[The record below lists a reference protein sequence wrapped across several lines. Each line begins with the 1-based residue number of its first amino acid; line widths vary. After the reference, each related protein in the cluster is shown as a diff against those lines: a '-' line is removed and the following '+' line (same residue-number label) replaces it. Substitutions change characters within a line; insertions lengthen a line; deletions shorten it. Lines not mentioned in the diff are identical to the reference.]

1 MSWTCSR
8 RRAFPVFI
16 AIAAAGYL
24 VYLLSPSWPWV
35 FVGLALATGWSGMA
49 SPATFAVIAD
59 ALPRD
64 RRAMGFTVQSI
75 LRRVPRLVSPL
86 VGGALFLLITGL
98 AVAGISVVGSLIVRR
113 EPRNLVGWV
122 LLGSSLGLAA
132 QSAAF
137 DYISLSQDRF
147 SLGLPATV
155 PVAWIDN
162 WLMIPSLFG
171 LVILVP
177 LLFPTGRLPSPRWR
191 PVGVLALIGITVTT
205 VGSALAPGP
214 LQVGGIDNPLSLRLP
229 HPIVDIAGGIDVV
242 SGLALFGLTAAAV
255 VVRYRHGTPLE
266 RLQLRWFAYPA
277 TLGIVGI
284 GASNIVT
291 TGLSDAA
298 WIGGLLAIAV
308 TPFAI
313 GIAILRHRLFDIDLV
328 IKRTI
333 SYGVLTVL
341 LVGLEIGGVLVLQNV
356 LSTITR
362 EQTYAVA
369 ATTLG
374 VAALFWAVLQPW
386 WGFPFDALGAT
397 VSLEGSLDAVDAPV
411 WALCLWMIVLGT
423 ILPFVLSL
431 GALHHLPATRVATV
445 SMIEVLLAALV
456 AWIWLGETLS
466 AAQLLGGAVVLVG
479 VVLAQT
485 SR

>member
-1 MSWTCSR
+1 MRRSVLASR
-8 RRAFPVFI
+8 
-16 AIAAAGYL
+16 AAVLANF
-24 VYLLSPSWPWV
+24 VLL
-35 FVGLALATGWSGMA
+35 GLAVA
-49 SPATFAVIAD
+49 FAVMNGGPFVLGD
-59 ALPRD
+59 AV
-64 RRAMGFTVQSI
+64 F
-75 LRRVPRLVSPL
+75 LV
-86 VGGALFLLITGL
+86 VTAL

-137 DYISLSQDRF
+137 DYISLSRDRF

-155 PVAWIDN
+155 PVAWVDN
-162 WLMIPSLFG
+162 WLMIPSLIG

-374 VAALFWAVLQPW
+374 VAALFQPARRRIQGW
-386 WGFPFDALGAT
+386 VDRRFDRNRYDAAGIVNGFGARLRDRLDLDDVTAELASTAGTAL
-397 VSLEGSLDAVDAPV
+397 
-411 WALCLWMIVLGT
+411 
-423 ILPFVLSL
+423 
-431 GALHHLPATRVATV
+431 LPASV
-445 SMIEVLLAALV
+445 SV
-456 AWIWLGETLS
+456 WI
-466 AAQLLGGAVVLVG
+466 
-479 VVLAQT
+479 
-485 SR
+485 RRP

>member
-1 MSWTCSR
+1 MR
-8 RRAFPVFI
+8 RSVLAARAAVLANFV
-16 AIAAAGYL
+16 
-24 VYLLSPSWPWV
+24 LL
-35 FVGLALATGWSGMA
+35 GLAVA
-49 SPATFAVIAD
+49 FA
-59 ALPRD
+59 
-64 RRAMGFTVQSI
+64 
-75 LRRVPRLVSPL
+75 LVKGRPFVL
-86 VGGALFLLITGL
+86 GDALFLLITGL

-162 WLMIPSLFG
+162 WLMIPSLIG

-374 VAALFWAVLQPW
+374 VAALFQPARRRIQGW
-386 WGFPFDALGAT
+386 VDRRFDRNRYDAAGIVNGFGARLRDRLDLDDVTAELASTAGTAL
-397 VSLEGSLDAVDAPV
+397 
-411 WALCLWMIVLGT
+411 
-423 ILPFVLSL
+423 
-431 GALHHLPATRVATV
+431 LPASV
-445 SMIEVLLAALV
+445 SV
-456 AWIWLGETLS
+456 WI
-466 AAQLLGGAVVLVG
+466 
-479 VVLAQT
+479 
-485 SR
+485 RRP

>member
-1 MSWTCSR
+1 MRRSVLASR
-8 RRAFPVFI
+8 
-16 AIAAAGYL
+16 AAVLANFVL
-24 VYLLSPSWPWV
+24 
-35 FVGLALATGWSGMA
+35 VGLAVA
-49 SPATFAVIAD
+49 FAVVD
-59 ALPRD
+59 GRTFVLGD
-64 RRAMGFTVQSI
+64 
-75 LRRVPRLVSPL
+75 
-86 VGGALFLLITGL
+86 ALFLLVTVL

-137 DYISLSQDRF
+137 DYISLSQERF
-147 SLGLPATV
+147 ALGLPATV
-155 PVAWIDN
+155 PVAWVDN
-162 WLMIPSLFG
+162 WLMIPSLIG
-171 LVILVP
+171 LVIIVP

-191 PVGVLALIGITVTT
+191 PVGVLAVIGITVTT

-214 LQVGGIDNPLSLRLP
+214 LQVGGIDNPVSVHLA

-298 WIGGLLAIAV
+298 WIGGLLSIAA

-341 LVGLEIGGVLVLQNV
+341 LVGLEIGGVLVLQAL
-356 LSTITR
+356 LSAITQ

-374 VAALFWAVLQPW
+374 VAALFQPARRRIQGW
-386 WGFPFDALGAT
+386 VDRRFDR
-397 VSLEGSLDAVDAPV
+397 SRYDAVRIVNGFGTRLRDRLDLDDVTAELATTART
-411 WALCLWMIVLGT
+411 AL
-423 ILPFVLSL
+423 
-431 GALHHLPATRVATV
+431 LPASV
-445 SMIEVLLAALV
+445 SV
-456 AWIWLGETLS
+456 WI
-466 AAQLLGGAVVLVG
+466 
-479 VVLAQT
+479 
-485 SR
+485 RRP